1 MTPENDLLDYYRDEI
16 AYLRVQGGE
25 FAARYPK
32 IAQRLLLSASESPD
46 PHTER
51 LMESF
56 AFLAA
61 RVHRDIDGEFP
72 AISGAL
78 LESTCPNLVHPVPSL
93 SIAQMDLNPSQGKV
107 TAGLKVPRDTG
118 LWAFAASGQTC

>member
-1 MTPENDLLDYYRDEI
+1 VTPENDLLDYYRDEI

-25 FAARYPK
+25 FAERYPK

-78 LESTCPNLVHPVPSL
+78 LESTCPNLVHPVAMHGWKSVAISWPH
-93 SIAQMDLNPSQGKV
+93 
-107 TAGLKVPRDTG
+107 PR
-118 LWAFAASGQTC
+118 